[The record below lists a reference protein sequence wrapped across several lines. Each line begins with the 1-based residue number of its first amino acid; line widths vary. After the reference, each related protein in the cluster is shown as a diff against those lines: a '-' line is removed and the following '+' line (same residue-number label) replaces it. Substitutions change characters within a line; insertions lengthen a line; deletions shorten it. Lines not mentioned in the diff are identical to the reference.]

1 MQYNLTPLVLEQV
14 TLLENLV
21 ANIEMISFHM
31 TSKKSNT
38 ALTNGST
45 LSPRHSADPKDSGS
59 NNNKNRVNA
68 FSNAASKNGGGGADA
83 TKNPMNLLEMD
94 PESHIPG
101 RPLNRPAS
109 TNNMNGISEALVQVE
124 TLRIDLERVQMG
136 ITLLTLSVEKLKDI
150 VADKSNSSGC
160 CGSGGG
166 IFEFLLMGSSGPSSA
181 GSYTSSSEG
190 GSGRHNRSLP
200 SSSGSSGGGGGNSN
214 RKKLTSMFDSKA
226 KQGYAN
232 LGGSADND
240 MDLSMSEHKEGGS
253 NFFSIESSM
262 DDNDM

>member
-1 MQYNLTPLVLEQV
+1 MVLEQV
-14 TLLENLV
+14 SLLESLV
-21 ANIEMISFHM
+21 ANVEMISFHM

-45 LSPRHSADPKDSGS
+45 LSPRNSSDPTTGSG
-59 NNNKNRVNA
+59 KNRINA
-68 FSNAASKNGGGGADA
+68 FSNAANKSGGGEAG
-83 TKNPMNLLEMD
+83 TKNPMNLLELD

-109 TNNMNGISEALVQVE
+109 TNSMTGITDALVQVE

-150 VADKSNSSGC
+150 VADKSSSGC
-160 CGSGGG
+160 CGGGL
-166 IFEFLLMGSSGPSSA
+166 FEFLLMGANGPSST

-190 GSGRHNRSLP
+190 GSGRHNKPLP
-200 SSSGSSGGGGGNSN
+200 VSSGSSSGGGGNSG
-214 RKKLTSMFDSKA
+214 RKKLSSMFDSKA

-240 MDLSMSEHKEGGS
+240 MDLSMSEHKEGNS
-253 NFFSIESSM
+253 HFFSIESSM
-262 DDNDM
+262 DESDS